1 MFELILAS
9 DKPAKRLL
17 GLLESLGIEAYA
29 VGGYVRDILMNRN
42 ASDLDIAVST
52 PPQETKRLL
61 EQFVKVVDTG
71 SVFGTVTAVVDGVPF
86 ELTTFRSDI
95 GVSDGRHPNS
105 VKLLRN
111 INDDLA
117 RRDFT
122 VNAIAWSK
130 NSGLIDP
137 FGGVNDINA
146 RLIRCVGTPSLR
158 FREDALR
165 ILRALRF
172 SSTLDF
178 GIHEDTAKAIFQY
191 APTLSRISAER
202 IYAELSKL
210 ICGVGA
216 CRVIDTYRDVFS
228 VVIPGFSARR
238 AHILKMLPHDLPLR
252 FAALF
257 ETADAA
263 ESAMKTLKAPK
274 AIASR
279 VTRLQNLCPMPSDD
293 IKIKLLGIDNETDLL
308 MDAALLSENAGA
320 YESIRRI
327 RSENGFITSKNLD
340 ITAEKLLSLGVPPGK
355 QIGQTIR
362 ALCVAIA
369 KGKCENNCAL
379 IEEHLKTSGILNLQ
393 RQ

>member
-1 MFELILAS
+1 MVELVLAS

-17 GLLESLGIEAYA
+17 GLLENLGIEAYA
-29 VGGYVRDILMNRN
+29 VGGYVRDILMNRR

-52 PPQETKRLL
+52 PPQETKRRL
-61 EQFVKVVDTG
+61 ERFVKVVDTG
-71 SVFGTVTAVVDGVPF
+71 SAFGTVTAVVDGIPF

-95 GVSDGRHPNS
+95 GVSDGRHPDS
-105 VKLLRN
+105 IKLLQN
-111 INDDLA
+111 INGDLA

-130 NSGLIDP
+130 KSGLIDP

-146 RLIRCVGTPSLR
+146 RLIRCVGTPALR

-178 GIHEDTAKAIFQY
+178 DIHADTAKTIFEY
-191 APTLSRISAER
+191 AHTLSQISAER

-216 CRVIDTYRDVFS
+216 CRVIDTYREVFS
-228 VVIPGFSARR
+228 VIIPGFSVRR
-238 AHILKMLPHDLPLR
+238 AHILKMLPDDLSLR

-257 ETADAA
+257 ENAETA
-263 ESAMKTLKAPK
+263 ESAMKKLKAPK
-274 AIASR
+274 AITSR
-279 VTRLQNLCPMPSDD
+279 VTKLQTLCPIPSDD
-293 IKIKLLGIDNETDLL
+293 KKIKILGIDNEPDLL
-308 MDAALLSENAGA
+308 MDAALLSENAVA
-320 YESIRRI
+320 YESIKRI
-327 RSENGFITSKNLD
+327 HSENGFITSKSLD
-340 ITAEKLLSLGVPPGK
+340 ITAEKLISLGVPRGK

-362 ALCVAIA
+362 ALCVAVA
-369 KGKCENNCAL
+369 EGRCENNCAL
-379 IEEHLKTSGILNLQ
+379 LENYLKASLTSIIE
-393 RQ
+393 